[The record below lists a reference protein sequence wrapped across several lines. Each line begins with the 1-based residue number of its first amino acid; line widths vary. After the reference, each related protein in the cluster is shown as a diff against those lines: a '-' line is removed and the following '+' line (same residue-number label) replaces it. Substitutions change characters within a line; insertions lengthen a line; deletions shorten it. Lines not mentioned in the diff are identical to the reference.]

1 VRLRIRIRRLQR
13 CRMGPTGDSKMKL
26 GSVGFRD
33 LVRIP
38 RCVLPASADPVLPAS
53 ADPVLPASAD
63 PGKSGL
69 PLRELVGHINLDS
82 GVRLVGLRKRDK
94 STPTDWYFRFCLI
107 FEPILTESA
116 RTALNSNRLR
126 REVFRSMEGTDPPPL
141 RSPLVR
147 WRNVHWT
154 RAFVRSGFWQQAIL
168 TALYSCTRTLFQSK
182 PLANWNAED
191 ARC

>member
-1 VRLRIRIRRLQR
+1 
-13 CRMGPTGDSKMKL
+13 MKL

-38 RCVLPASADPVLPAS
+38 RCVLPAS

-94 STPTDWYFRFCLI
+94 SAPTDWYFRFCLI

-116 RTALNSNRLR
+116 RTALKV
-126 REVFRSMEGTDPPPL
+126 E
-141 RSPLVR
+141 
-147 WRNVHWT
+147 
-154 RAFVRSGFWQQAIL
+154 
-168 TALYSCTRTLFQSK
+168 
-182 PLANWNAED
+182 PLA
-191 ARC
+191 ARSF